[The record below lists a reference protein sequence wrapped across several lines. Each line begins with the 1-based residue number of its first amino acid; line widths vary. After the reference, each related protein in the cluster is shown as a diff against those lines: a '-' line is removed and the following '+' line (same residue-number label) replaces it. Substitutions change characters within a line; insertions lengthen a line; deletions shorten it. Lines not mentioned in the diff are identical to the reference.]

1 VNGGVTMSKYVLT
14 QTEARVLKALDRN
27 PDSDLSDLAGLT
39 GLTPSQLSGVVA
51 HLQERD
57 LVKMIPARKGHVVLT
72 QKGTEASQSG
82 ASTHASKQAVVL
94 PEVSGEGQG
103 APPDAQALDAA
114 LDDEIGRMR

>member
-1 VNGGVTMSKYVLT
+1 MSKYVLT

-39 GLTPSQLSGVVA
+39 GLTPSQLYGVVA
-51 HLQERD
+51 HLQGRD

-72 QKGTEASQSG
+72 QKGFEASQSG
-82 ASTHASKQAVVL
+82 ASTNASKQAVVL
-94 PEVSGEGQG
+94 PDVSEGEGQV

>member
-1 VNGGVTMSKYVLT
+1 MGAHTMSKYVLT

-39 GLTPSQLSGVVA
+39 GLTPSQLYGVVA

-57 LVKMIPARKGHVVLT
+57 LGKMIPARKGHVVLT

-82 ASTHASKQAVVL
+82 ASTHASRQAVVL